1 MNARPFAST
10 NLAGAAA
17 VALSVLAL
25 ATDAAT
31 QDSVRITEVLPDPVG
46 TNSGR
51 QIIEITNDRNLP
63 VDLTGWHLSIG
74 AVMLALP
81 PVVLPP
87 GQYSRIFPNAA
98 GSTTVA
104 DIYLPTA
111 PDLTPNDTVGLWSS
125 GNPNDP
131 NASIDFLSYGAG
143 TALAGGAIAAGQWP
157 SLFETIPTPSE
168 GYSIAHFG
176 IGAFLSQN
184 EPSAFYLDGNP
195 TLGFQNDPA
204 MIFAANRGCPGVV
217 FAPSLGLAREE
228 SRPWLGENFELD
240 AYNLSPGGTHAV
252 FVLGLAPTPPV
263 FLDSIG
269 MPGCALHVRV
279 DATATVRIFGDTATL
294 AMAIPLMPG
303 LRGSTLYA
311 QAFVPWSPAPNP
323 IGAYMTNEVRAI
335 FGWR

>member
-1 MNARPFAST
+1 MNARPFASS
-10 NLAGAAA
+10 N
-17 VALSVLAL
+17 LAL
-25 ATDAAT
+25 AATAALSILGFAAGAMT

-46 TNSGR
+46 NNSGR
-51 QIIEITNDRNLP
+51 QIIEITNDRVLP
-63 VDLTGWHLSIG
+63 VDLSGWHLSIG
-74 AVMLALP
+74 ATMVALP
-81 PVVLPP
+81 SIVLPP
-87 GQYSRIFPNAA
+87 GQYARIFPNAA
-98 GSTTVA
+98 GSTTIA
-104 DIYLPTA
+104 DIYLPIA

-125 GNPNDP
+125 SDPNDP

-157 SLFETIPTPSE
+157 SLFSTIATPRE

-176 IGAFLSQN
+176 VGAFLSQN

-195 TLGFQNDPA
+195 TLGFANDPA
-204 MIFAANRGCPGVV
+204 MIFAANGGCIGVGRG
-217 FAPSLGLAREE
+217 PSLGLAREE

-269 MPGCALHVRV
+269 MPACALHVRV
-279 DATATVRIFGDTATL
+279 DATPTVRIFGDTATL
-294 AMAIPLMPG
+294 AMPIPLLPG

-323 IGAYMTNEVRAI
+323 IGAYLTNEVRAI